1 MRKLGILLTLLMF
14 GTSMILLSQESESK
28 VIQQDKEDDS
38 GYIFA
43 FTEATKMFLFGDY
56 AGAAS
61 LYTECLKYNPSS
73 AAAYYQLAEIYLKAG
88 EVIRARQFSLQAFTL
103 DEGNKWYTL
112 QIGNI
117 YQSLQMND
125 SAIFMYKRLL
135 NGSLRDISIYYQIA
149 ALLEREKNYEGAL
162 IYLDK
167 IEKEVGKTRE
177 TLVSKSRIYESQG
190 KHREALS
197 QLRWAI
203 SGQDDDY
210 IIYGMMAEHFR
221 IQSQND
227 SAEYYYRL
235 IYSDHTNDA
244 NVVLSY
250 GEFLLSTGQLSEAEH
265 VYVSLYDN
273 SGIDENVKIRYI
285 YNALQDQ
292 AFFVKVKPVLDTIV
306 KVLLKNSPEKLN
318 ILSLYSDVN
327 YRLGNYKISSLI
339 LRKIIVKDKENY
351 KAWEQLLFCESALE
365 NKDSVIYFGLMA
377 INEFSNRPLPYLI
390 VSSVYYT
397 EEKYSEALVLLKTG
411 EPFADTEPVQIEY
424 YSLLAECYSKVG
436 NNELSDKYYENTL
449 AIDSLNYG
457 ILNNFAYSLAVREEC
472 LERAK
477 AMSRITVENE
487 AKNATFLDTY
497 AWVLYKSKQVDEALK
512 YIKKAIKYEGNKNPE
527 IMDHYGEIL
536 LKKGRKQ
543 KAIRVWTEAMLLG
556 DEDFKIKLRRK
567 ISENDT

>member
-1 MRKLGILLTLLMF
+1 
-14 GTSMILLSQESESK
+14 
-28 VIQQDKEDDS
+28 
-38 GYIFA
+38 
-43 FTEATKMFLFGDY
+43 
-56 AGAAS
+56 
-61 LYTECLKYNPSS
+61 
-73 AAAYYQLAEIYLKAG
+73 
-88 EVIRARQFSLQAFTL
+88 
-103 DEGNKWYTL
+103 
-112 QIGNI
+112 
-117 YQSLQMND
+117 
-125 SAIFMYKRLL
+125 
-135 NGSLRDISIYYQIA
+135 
-149 ALLEREKNYEGAL
+149 
-162 IYLDK
+162 
-167 IEKEVGKTRE
+167 
-177 TLVSKSRIYESQG
+177 
-190 KHREALS
+190 
-197 QLRWAI
+197 
-203 SGQDDDY
+203 
-210 IIYGMMAEHFR
+210 MAEHFR

>member
-1 MRKLGILLTLLMF
+1 MKKLYILLTFLLF
-14 GTSMILLSQESESK
+14 GTFGILHSQENESI
-28 VIQQDKEDDS
+28 VIQQDKENDT

-88 EVIRARQFSLQAFTL
+88 EVSRAKQFSLKAFAL

-135 NGSLRDISIYYQIA
+135 NGSLRDIGIYYQIA
-149 ALLEREKNYEGAL
+149 ALLEGGKKYEEAL
-162 IYLDK
+162 IYLYK
-167 IEKEVGKTRE
+167 IEKEVGETRE

-190 KHREALS
+190 KHKEALN
-197 QLRWAI
+197 QLRLAI
-203 SGQDDDY
+203 TGQDDDY
-210 IIYGMMAEHFR
+210 IIYGMMAEHFKMHN
-221 IQSQND
+221 QND
-227 SAEYYYRL
+227 SADYYYKK
-235 IYSDHTNDA
+235 IYGDHTNDA
-244 NVVLSY
+244 NVVFSY
-250 GEFLLSTGQLSEAEH
+250 GEFLLSTGQLHEAEH

-273 SGIDENVKIRYI
+273 SGVDENIKIRYV

-292 AFFVKVKPVLDTIV
+292 DFFKKVRPVLDTIV
-306 KVLLKNSPEKLN
+306 KVLLNSSPEKLN

-365 NKDSVIYFGLMA
+365 NKDSVIYFGMMA
-377 INEFSNRPLPYLI
+377 IKEFSNRPLPYLI

-397 EEKYSEALVLLKTG
+397 EEKYKEALVLLNAG
-411 EPFADTEPVQIEY
+411 EPFADTETIQLEY

-436 NNELSDKYYENTL
+436 NYELSDKYYENAL
-449 AIDSLNYG
+449 NVDSLNYG
-457 ILNNFAYSLAVREEC
+457 VLNNFAYSLAVREEY

-477 AMSRITVENE
+477 AMSWITVENE
-487 AKNATFLDTY
+487 GENATFLDTY

-512 YIKKAIKYEGNKNPE
+512 YIKKAIKNEGNKNPE

-543 KAIRVWTEAMLLG
+543 KAVRVWTEAMILG
-556 DEDFKIKLRRK
+556 DEDFKIKLRQK